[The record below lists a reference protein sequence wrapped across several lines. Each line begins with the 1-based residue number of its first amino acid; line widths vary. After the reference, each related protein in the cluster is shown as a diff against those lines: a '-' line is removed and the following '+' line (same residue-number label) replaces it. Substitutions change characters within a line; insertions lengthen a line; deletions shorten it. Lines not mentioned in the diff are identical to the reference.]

1 MSIGTWHGSQGGHE
15 HPVSDATTL
24 PSALFVRVPEVNALQ
39 DPQLDDIVSVTRL
52 FEGLASV
59 PRVLPW
65 LKCGDRHRVTG
76 YHKAGG

>member
-1 MSIGTWHGSQGGHE
+1 
-15 HPVSDATTL
+15 VSDATTL

-65 LKCGDRHRVTG
+65 LK
-76 YHKAGG
+76 